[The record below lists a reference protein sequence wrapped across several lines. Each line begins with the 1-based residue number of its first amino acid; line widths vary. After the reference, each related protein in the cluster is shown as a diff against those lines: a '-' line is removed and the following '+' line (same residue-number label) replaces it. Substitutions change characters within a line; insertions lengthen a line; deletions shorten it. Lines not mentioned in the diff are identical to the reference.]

1 MMSTDHNSHQEF
13 RFRKIEEGIVKKASA
28 FMGLLLA
35 LFAASTIQF
44 VQATPQA
51 PTNGAQFVS
60 QSVPTSLQP
69 GETRNVSITMKN
81 AGLTTWT
88 QAGDYK
94 LGTQNP
100 QDNTL
105 WLGGTRVYLSA
116 FDAVKTGEAK
126 TFSFNITAPAKPGTY
141 NFQWRIVQDGVGWFG
156 TITPNVQITVKAP
169 TNGALFVSQS
179 MPATLQRGEKR
190 SVSITMKNTGTTT
203 WTQAGEY
210 KLGTQ
215 NPPDNILWTGSTR
228 VYLSPT
234 EAIKP
239 GESKTFA
246 FDITA
251 PNTPGAYNFQW
262 RMVQDGVEWF
272 GANTLN
278 AKITVEAPNNN
289 AQFISQSDI
298 FGMLPGE
305 IRSVAIT
312 MKNTGSTTWTGG
324 GEYKLGTQN
333 PPDNTLWTGSTRLY
347 LSENEA
353 IKPGDSKTFTFNITA
368 PTTLGTYNFQWRMVQ
383 DGVAWFGDYTP
394 TIRIKVDPP
403 ANSAQFISQ
412 SVSAVLR
419 PGEKKTVSIT
429 MKNIG
434 TSTWSG
440 TGDYKLGSQSP
451 PDNTLWTGY
460 TRVYFA
466 ENEAVKPG
474 DSKTFTF
481 DITAPNMP
489 GIYNFQWR
497 MVQDGVGWFGD
508 LSRFVAISVTSGG
521 VEPPPSG
528 PNFPVRPGLWPAS
541 AEESST
547 DDLDGDGMPQNREL
561 EFARAFFPTIWYD
574 RGEDNTWPGGNGQ
587 YGPNSPGR
595 LVFRVRPHP
604 LNRDYLAI
612 TYALLYA
619 KDGGERINFPIP
631 FPTPIFGHRG
641 DVEPFA
647 ITLGRNPACEY
658 GYGIVAIQTWAHEG
672 TPFNKEKVGYFAS
685 QCNYGF
691 SVNPVGKND
700 VIVASE
706 NKHGNYLDEPTC
718 DGHILGGHENCGL
731 DFTLGNVNAW
741 VGFNAGESNAPRHR
755 DLGPLGFPGE
765 RMWSGKDFCGG
776 SPDTLCVVTLLIGGR
791 VVVDTVKCKCTGPI
805 EEKFELYAPA
815 PIQNTPLY
823 SEYISQSVPNQLK
836 PGEKASVSITVKN
849 SGTKTWTQ
857 TSGFKLGTNNP
868 EDNSIWTGNNRL
880 ELAVAEAIAPGQTK
894 TFNFEVTAPA
904 TLGMYGFQWRM
915 FNEGTGWFGEETPN
929 VSIMVDRGA
938 PCPPTVSPAP
948 SGPSGTII
956 NATPAFAWGAVS
968 GAISY
973 TLYVLK
979 AGDESVVLRQTD
991 ILGTSFA
998 PASPLPKGVDLR
1010 WKVKSESS
1018 CGSGPYSP
1026 SVAFRIDEVTPCP
1039 PVASPETSA
1048 PSGNLSSTTPTFFW
1062 AAIPGAGSYTLYII
1076 KMSDESVV
1084 LRQTNLAGLSFT
1096 PSSPL
1101 PVGIDLRWKVKSES
1115 ACGPGPYSPSISFII
1130 GQAPPPCPPTAA
1142 PNPGG
1147 PSESISN
1154 TSPSFSWSAVPG
1166 ANSYTLYVLKVSDES
1181 VVLRQTN
1188 ITGTAF
1194 TPASPLPRGIDLRWK
1209 VKSESS
1215 CGPGPYSPSVLF
1227 KVN

>member
-1 MMSTDHNSHQEF
+1 MMSTDHNSHKEF
-13 RFRKIEEGIVKKASA
+13 RFGKIEEGIVKKASA
-28 FMGLLLA
+28 FMNLLLA
-35 LFAASTIQF
+35 LFVASTIQF

-81 AGLTTWT
+81 SGLTTWT

-105 WLGGTRVYLSA
+105 WLRGTRVYLSA
-116 FDAVKTGEAK
+116 FDAVKAGETK
-126 TFSFNITAPAKPGTY
+126 TFSFDITAPTTPGTY
-141 NFQWRIVQDGVGWFG
+141 NFQWRMVQDGVGWFG

-169 TNGALFVSQS
+169 TNGTLFVSQS
-179 MPATLQRGEKR
+179 VPTTLQRGEKR
-190 SVSITMKNTGTTT
+190 SVAITMKNSGTTT

-215 NPPDNILWTGSTR
+215 NPQDNILWTGSTR
-228 VYLSPT
+228 IYLSPT

-239 GESKTFA
+239 GESKTFT

-298 FGMLPGE
+298 FGLLPGE
-305 IRSVAIT
+305 VRSVAIT
-312 MKNTGSTTWTGG
+312 MKNTGSTTWTRG

-347 LSENEA
+347 LAENEA
-353 IKPGDSKTFTFNITA
+353 IKPGDSKTFTFNVTA
-368 PTTLGTYNFQWRMVQ
+368 PASLGTYNFQWRMVQ

-403 ANSAQFISQ
+403 ANNAQFISQ
-412 SVSAVLR
+412 SVPAVLR
-419 PGEKKTVSIT
+419 PGEKKAVSIT

-434 TSTWSG
+434 TSTWSRS
-440 TGDYKLGSQSP
+440 GDYKLGTQSP
-451 PDNTLWTGY
+451 QDNTLWTGY

-481 DITAPNMP
+481 DITAPNAS

-508 LSRFVAISVTSGG
+508 LSRFVAISVTPGG
-521 VEPPPSG
+521 VEPPVTG

-547 DDLDGDGMPQNREL
+547 DDLDGDGMPQNREMEL
-561 EFARAFFPTIWYD
+561 ARAFFPTIWYD
-574 RGEDNTWPGGNGQ
+574 RGEDNTWPGYNGQ
-587 YGPNSPGR
+587 YGPHAPGR

-612 TYALLYA
+612 TYVLLYTR
-619 KDGGERINFPIP
+619 DGGELLPIGCPPAPP
-631 FPTPIFGHRG
+631 FVPVPHAG
-641 DVEPFA
+641 DVEPFG
-647 ITLGRNPACEY
+647 ITLAPNPACEL
-658 GYGIVAIQTWAHEG
+658 GYGIVTIRTWAHEDSPYY
-672 TPFNKEKVGYFAS
+672 TVSTDFLYSRCTF
-685 QCNYGF
+685 GF
-691 SVNPVGKND
+691 SIDPTGRND
-700 VIVASE
+700 IVLASE
-706 NKHGNYLDEPTC
+706 NKHGNYLSDDTC
-718 DGHILGGHENCGL
+718 DKGICGAENCNL
-731 DFTLGNVNAW
+731 HFTLGNVNAW
-741 VGFNAGESNAPRHR
+741 VGFNAGEPGSQRHN

-765 RMWSGKDFCGG
+765 QIWSGKKFCGG
-776 SPDTLCVVTLLIGGR
+776 GDCGFGSPGP
-791 VVVDTVKCKCTGPI
+791 VK
-805 EEKFELYAPA
+805 EKLELFAPA
-815 PIQNTPLY
+815 LVLATPLY
-823 SEYISQSVPNQLK
+823 AEHISQSVPNQLK
-836 PGEKASVSITVKN
+836 PGEKANVSITVKN
-849 SGTKTWTQ
+849 SGSKTWTQ

-868 EDNSIWTGNNRL
+868 EDNTIWTGNSRL
-880 ELAVAEAIAPGQTK
+880 ELAASEVIASGQNK
-894 TFNFEVTAPA
+894 TFNFEVTAP
-904 TLGMYGFQWRM
+904 TTPGMYGFQWRM

-929 VSIMVDRGA
+929 VSIMVDRGM
-938 PCPPTVSPAP
+938 PCPPTVAPAP

-956 NATPAFAWGAVS
+956 NSTPTFVWGAVP
-968 GAISY
+968 GANSY
-973 TLYVLK
+973 TLYLLK
-979 AGDESVVLRQTD
+979 TSDESVVLRQTD
-991 ILGTSFA
+991 IMGTSFA

-1048 PSGNLSSTTPTFFW
+1048 PSGNIGSTTPTFSW
-1062 AAIPGAGSYTLYII
+1062 TAVPGASSYTLYII

-1084 LRQTNLAGLSFT
+1084 LRQTTLTGLSFA

-1101 PVGIDLRWKVKSES
+1101 PVGIELRWKVKSES
-1115 ACGPGPYSPSISFII
+1115 TCGPGPYSPSISFRI
-1130 GQAPPPCPPTAA
+1130 GQTPPPCPPTAA
-1142 PNPGG
+1142 PNPGE
-1147 PSESISN
+1147 PSGSIN
-1154 TSPSFSWSAVPG
+1154 NQAPTFSWSAVPG
-1166 ANSYTLYVLKVSDES
+1166 ANSYTLYVLKLSDES

-1194 TPASPLPRGIDLRWK
+1194 TPTSPLPRGIDLRWK